1 MKNKGISLKRLIKS
15 FGYAFNGLRLMI
27 IQEQNA
33 KLHLLAVLLVVVAG
47 LYFQLLAFEWIV
59 VIIVSG
65 SVLAAEAFNTSI
77 EALSNAIS
85 PEFDKKIKH
94 VKDFAAG
101 AVLIVSLTSVIVGL
115 VIFVPKII
123 AMFG

>member
-47 LYFQLLAFEWIV
+47 EFGCCIFCFPVFSCTFV
-59 VIIVSG
+59 V
-65 SVLAAEAFNTSI
+65 LFR
-77 EALSNAIS
+77 
-85 PEFDKKIKH
+85 K
-94 VKDFAAG
+94 
-101 AVLIVSLTSVIVGL
+101 
-115 VIFVPKII
+115 
-123 AMFG
+123 